1 MFNEDKLDSIITEY
15 KKQFIQSQWPKEKFK
30 WEAVKCFQ
38 DNWDINADDFIEMLK
53 KSLAKTENLLSSK
66 NNFPKDTIINLAKL
80 YPNEVCKMFI
90 ELFDESKNIYER
102 ISTFKENSEALFK
115 KSEETDNRHYQ
126 TENAITT
133 YLWLRY
139 PDKYYIYKFSEVVA
153 VSNELESN
161 YIFKRGEFSNNIEN
175 FFKFYD
181 EICSKLQSDNELK
194 NILSS
199 VITDTCY
206 PDPELKTL
214 TIDIGYFISRY
225 YSNKNDS
232 DILVNEWE
240 STDYSPKLSIEDWE
254 NLLNDPNIFD
264 ENSLKVMKCIK
275 DCGGT
280 ASCTQLSNLYGET
293 ENFYN
298 ITSSTLAKRIVEK
311 TGCPKPASI
320 KNNKWWP
327 VLYLGRSAEKNEE
340 GSFIWKLRD
349 ELSEALNKVDLSK
362 IEICKNSNISELNY
376 WLLTADPEK
385 FSLANASIDEII
397 DYSLRNRNGNKRRIF
412 QNFLDAKKGDI
423 VFGYEFA
430 PTQKIVAILKVN
442 TEQDD
447 ENIYFKKLE
456 SLSSPINL
464 SVLEKNIK
472 LKDMEFLKNMRGTL
486 FKITEEEFEV
496 IMDIIYKENPSLLL
510 KYTDDSKDKNIISE
524 DNTNFSLSQNKKYTK
539 EDFLKDVYISEEKY
553 DKLVNVLKRKKNIIL
568 QGAPGVGKT
577 FLAKRLAYSII
588 GDKDDECIK
597 FIQFHQNYSY
607 EDFVMGYK
615 PIEEGFELKYG
626 IFYNF
631 CQKATKNPDKDYFFI
646 IDEINRGNLS
656 KIFGE
661 LLMLIEADYRDE
673 KATLAYDSLDFSV
686 PKNLHIIGMMNI
698 ADRSLAMID
707 YALRRRFSF
716 FDIEPAFDSE
726 GFSNYQ
732 KEFSNNTFDRL
743 IKKIKE
749 LNTEI
754 TQDKSLGK
762 GFCIGHSYFCNAEEC
777 TLEWMKDIV
786 EFDIFPMLS
795 EYWFDD
801 ESKLNEWKDI
811 LYGVFK

>member
-1 MFNEDKLDSIITEY
+1 MFNEGKFDSIIAEY

-30 WEAVKCFQ
+30 REAVKCFQ
-38 DNWDINADDFIEMLK
+38 DNWDIDADNFTEMLK

-90 ELFDESKNIYER
+90 ELFDESKNIYKR

-153 VSNELESN
+153 VSNKLESN
-161 YIFKRGEFSNNIEN
+161 YIFKRGEFANNIEN
-175 FFKFYD
+175 FFDFYD
-181 EICSKLQSDNELK
+181 EICSKLQSDTELK
-194 NILSS
+194 SMLNS

-206 PDPELKTL
+206 PDLELKTL
-214 TIDIGYFISRY
+214 TIDVGFFISRY
-225 YSNKNDS
+225 YSNENDS
-232 DILVNEWE
+232 D
-240 STDYSPKLSIEDWE
+240 
-254 NLLNDPNIFD
+254 
-264 ENSLKVMKCIK
+264 
-275 DCGGT
+275 
-280 ASCTQLSNLYGET
+280 
-293 ENFYN
+293 
-298 ITSSTLAKRIVEK
+298 
-311 TGCPKPASI
+311 
-320 KNNKWWP
+320 
-327 VLYLGRSAEKNEE
+327 
-340 GSFIWKLRD
+340 
-349 ELSEALNKVDLSK
+349 
-362 IEICKNSNISELNY
+362 NISELNY
-376 WLLTADPEK
+376 WLLTADPQK
-385 FSLANASIDEII
+385 FSLANASIGEII
-397 DYSLRNRNGNKRRIF
+397 DYSLRNSNGNKRRIF
-412 QNFLDAKKGDI
+412 QNFLNAKEGDI

-430 PTQKIVAILKVN
+430 PTQKIVAILEVSA
-442 TEQDD
+442 EQDD

-456 SLSSPINL
+456 TLSSPISL
-464 SVLEKNIK
+464 EILEKYVK
-472 LKDMEFLKNMRGTL
+472 LKNMEFFKNMRGTL
-486 FKITEEEFEV
+486 FKITEEEFEI
-496 IMDIIYKENPSLLL
+496 IMDIICKENPSLLL
-510 KYTDDSKDKNIISE
+510 KYTDDSEDKNIISE
-524 DNTNFSLSQNKKYTK
+524 TSTNLSLKQIRKYTK
-539 EDFLKDVYISEEKY
+539 EDFLEDVYISEEKY
-553 DKLVNVLKRKKNIIL
+553 DKLVNALKRKKNIIL

-577 FLAKRLAYSII
+577 FLAKRLAYSIM
-588 GDKDDECIK
+588 GEKDDERVK

-615 PIEEGFELKYG
+615 PVEKGFELKYG

-631 CQKATKNPDKDYFFI
+631 CKKAVENLDKDYFFI

-673 KATLAYDSLDFSV
+673 KATLAYTGSDFSV
-686 PKNLHIIGMMNI
+686 PKNLYIIGMMNI

-716 FDIEPAFDSE
+716 FDIEPAFNSD

-732 KEFSNNTFDRL
+732 NKFANETFEEL
-743 IKKIKE
+743 IKTIKE
-749 LNTEI
+749 LNKEI
-754 TQDKSLGK
+754 TKDNSLGK

-777 TLEWMKDIV
+777 TEAWMKDIV
-786 EFDIFPMLS
+786 EFDILPMLS

-801 ESKLNEWKDI
+801 EVKLNQWKNI
-811 LYGVFK
+811 LNGVFK

>member
-1 MFNEDKLDSIITEY
+1 MFNEGKFDSIIAEY

-38 DNWDINADDFIEMLK
+38 DNWDVDAINFTEMLK
-53 KSLAKTENLLSSK
+53 KSLAKTGNLLASK
-66 NNFPKDTIINLAKL
+66 NNFPADTIISFSERNQDK
-80 YPNEVCKMFI
+80 VRKMFS
-90 ELFDESKNIYER
+90 ELFNENETLHKRISSFKEEAKSLLKNINN
-102 ISTFKENSEALFK
+102 NS
-115 KSEETDNRHYQ
+115 YQ

-133 YLWLRY
+133 YLWLKY

-214 TIDIGYFISRY
+214 TIDVGYFISKHY
-225 YSNKNDS
+225 TNLAPNFWKISHGTDCISDLEVKNFEKKGVIVVHKDTPAKAKS
-232 DILVNEWE
+232 KV
-240 STDYSPKLSIEDWE
+240 SQGED
-254 NLLNDPNIFD
+254 F
-264 ENSLKVMKCIK
+264 
-275 DCGGT
+275 
-280 ASCTQLSNLYGET
+280 
-293 ENFYN
+293 
-298 ITSSTLAKRIVEK
+298 
-311 TGCPKPASI
+311 I
-320 KNNKWWP
+320 KN
-327 VLYLGRSAEKNEE
+327 
-340 GSFIWKLRD
+340 I
-349 ELSEALNKVDLSK
+349 
-362 IEICKNSNISELNY
+362 
-376 WLLTADPEK
+376 
-385 FSLANASIDEII
+385 
-397 DYSLRNRNGNKRRIF
+397 
-412 QNFLDAKKGDI
+412 KKGDYFYLCRGNSI
-423 VFGYEFA
+423 RLLGC
-430 PTQKIVAILKVN
+430 ISS
-442 TEQDD
+442 D
-447 ENIYFKKLE
+447 EVRDN
-456 SLSSPINL
+456 
-464 SVLEKNIK
+464 
-472 LKDMEFLKNMRGTL
+472 
-486 FKITEEEFEV
+486 
-496 IMDIIYKENPSLLL
+496 
-510 KYTDDSKDKNIISE
+510 KDKNDGWCERDYIIIAKSSDVSPYTGNQKWWTPNDNSTCICIQNTELSLFE
-524 DNTNFSLSQNKKYTK
+524 DYILIPYFNTTVNNLLQNVESNKKYTK
-539 EDFLKDVYISEEKY
+539 ENFLKDVYISEEKY

-577 FLAKRLAYSII
+577 FLAKRLAYSIM
-588 GDKDDECIK
+588 GEKDDERIK

-615 PIEEGFELKYG
+615 PIEKGFELKYG

-631 CQKATKNPDKDYFFI
+631 CQRAAKNPDKDYFFI

-661 LLMLIEADYRDE
+661 LLMLIEANYRDE
-673 KATLAYDSLDFSV
+673 KATLAYDGLDFLV

-716 FDIEPAFDSE
+716 FDIEPAFDSD

-732 KEFSNNTFDRL
+732 KKFSNETFKKL
-743 IKKIKE
+743 IEKIQE
-749 LNTEI
+749 LNRAI
-754 TQDKSLGK
+754 TQDQSLGK

-777 TLEWMKDIV
+777 TEDWMKDIV
-786 EFDIFPMLS
+786 DFDILPMLS

-801 ESKLNEWKDI
+801 EVNLNKWKDI

>member
-90 ELFDESKNIYER
+90 ELFDESKNIYKR

-139 PDKYYIYKFSEVVA
+139 PDKYYIYKFSDVVA

-161 YIFKRGEFSNNIEN
+161 YIFKRGEFTNNIEN

-181 EICSKLQSDNELK
+181 EISSKLQSDNELK

-206 PDPELKTL
+206 PDPKLKTL
-214 TIDIGYFISRY
+214 TLDVGFFISRY
-225 YSNKNDS
+225 YSNENDS
-232 DILVNEWE
+232 DILANEWE

-254 NLLNDPNIFD
+254 NLLKDSDIFD
-264 ENSLKVMKCIK
+264 EKSLKVMKCIK

-280 ASCTQLSNLYGET
+280 ASCTQLSRVYGDT
-293 ENFYN
+293 INFYN
-298 ITSSTLAKRIVEK
+298 TTSSNLAKRIVEK
-311 TGCPKPASI
+311 TGCPKPTSI

-327 VLYLGRSAEKNEE
+327 VLYLGRLAEKNEE

-362 IEICKNSNISELNY
+362 IEICKNPNISKLNY

-430 PTQKIVAILKVN
+430 PTQKIVAILKVS

-456 SLSSPINL
+456 NLSSPINL

-510 KYTDDSKDKNIISE
+510 KYIDDSKDKNIISE

-553 DKLVNVLKRKKNIIL
+553 DKLVNVLMRKKNIIL

-577 FLAKRLAYSII
+577 FLAKRLAYSIM
-588 GDKDDECIK
+588 GEKDDECIN

-615 PIEEGFELKYG
+615 PIKEGFELKYG

-673 KATLAYDSLDFSV
+673 KATLAYDGLDFSV

-716 FDIEPAFDSE
+716 FDIEPAFDSD

>member
-1 MFNEDKLDSIITEY
+1 MFNEDKFNSIIAEY
-15 KKQFIQSQWPKEKFK
+15 KKQFIQSQWSKEKFK

-38 DNWDINADDFIEMLK
+38 DNWNINADDFIEMLK

-66 NNFPKDTIINLAKL
+66 NNFPKDTIISFSERNQDK
-80 YPNEVCKMFI
+80 VRKMFS
-90 ELFDESKNIYER
+90 ELFNENETLHKRISSFKEEAKSLLKNINN
-102 ISTFKENSEALFK
+102 NS
-115 KSEETDNRHYQ
+115 YQ

-214 TIDIGYFISRY
+214 TIDVGFFISKHY
-225 YSNKNDS
+225 TNLAPNFWKISHGTDCIS
-232 DILVNEWE
+232 DLEVKKFEEKGVIVVHKDTPAKAK
-240 STDYSPKLSIEDWE
+240 SKVSQGED
-254 NLLNDPNIFD
+254 F
-264 ENSLKVMKCIK
+264 
-275 DCGGT
+275 
-280 ASCTQLSNLYGET
+280 
-293 ENFYN
+293 
-298 ITSSTLAKRIVEK
+298 
-311 TGCPKPASI
+311 I
-320 KNNKWWP
+320 KN
-327 VLYLGRSAEKNEE
+327 
-340 GSFIWKLRD
+340 I
-349 ELSEALNKVDLSK
+349 
-362 IEICKNSNISELNY
+362 
-376 WLLTADPEK
+376 
-385 FSLANASIDEII
+385 
-397 DYSLRNRNGNKRRIF
+397 
-412 QNFLDAKKGDI
+412 KKGD
-423 VFGYEFA
+423 
-430 PTQKIVAILKVN
+430 
-442 TEQDD
+442 
-447 ENIYFKKLE
+447 YFYLCRGN
-456 SLSSPINL
+456 S
-464 SVLEKNIK
+464 IK
-472 LKDMEFLKNMRGTL
+472 LLGCISSD
-486 FKITEEEFEV
+486 EV
-496 IMDIIYKENPSLLL
+496 RDN
-510 KYTDDSKDKNIISE
+510 KDKNDGWCERDYIIIAKSSDVSPYTGNQKWWTPNDNSTCICIQNTELSLFE
-524 DNTNFSLSQNKKYTK
+524 DYILIPYFNTTVNNLLQNVESNKKYTK

-577 FLAKRLAYSII
+577 FLAKRLAYSIM
-588 GDKDDECIK
+588 GEKDDERIK

-631 CQKATKNPDKDYFFI
+631 CQRATKNPDKDYFFI

-673 KATLAYDSLDFSV
+673 KATLAYDGLDFSV

-726 GFSNYQ
+726 GFSNYK
-732 KEFSNNTFDRL
+732 KEFSNNTFDEL
-743 IKKIKE
+743 IKTIKE
-749 LNTEI
+749 LNKEI
-754 TQDKSLGK
+754 TKDNSLGK

-777 TLEWMKDIV
+777 TEAWMKDIV
-786 EFDIFPMLS
+786 EFDILPMLS

-801 ESKLNEWKDI
+801 EVKLNQWKNI
-811 LYGVFK
+811 LNGVFK

>member
-1 MFNEDKLDSIITEY
+1 MFNEDKLDSIIAEY

-38 DNWDINADDFIEMLK
+38 DNWDISADNFTEMLIN
-53 KSLAKTENLLSSK
+53 SLVKTGNLLSSK
-66 NNFPKDTIINLAKL
+66 NNFPKDTIINLSKL
-80 YPNEVCKMFI
+80 YPNEVRKMFI
-90 ELFDESKNIYER
+90 ELFDENKNIYER
-102 ISTFKENSEALFK
+102 ISIFKENA
-115 KSEETDNRHYQ
+115 KSLLNEPSHNHYQ
-126 TENAITT
+126 DESVIST
-133 YLWLRY
+133 YLWLKY
-139 PDKYYIYKFSEVVA
+139 PDKYYIYKFNIINIVSEK
-153 VSNELESN
+153 LESN
-161 YIFKRGEFSNNIEN
+161 YIFKKGDYANNIEN

-181 EICSKLQSDNELK
+181 EISSKLQSDNDLK
-194 NILSS
+194 NMLSS

-206 PDPELKTL
+206 SDPKLKTL
-214 TIDIGYFISRY
+214 TIDLGYFISKHY
-225 YSNKNDS
+225 TDLSPNFWKISHGTDCISDS
-232 DILVNEWE
+232 EVKIFEEKGVIVVHKYT
-240 STDYSPKLSIEDWE
+240 SAKAKSKVSQGED
-254 NLLNDPNIFD
+254 F
-264 ENSLKVMKCIK
+264 
-275 DCGGT
+275 
-280 ASCTQLSNLYGET
+280 
-293 ENFYN
+293 
-298 ITSSTLAKRIVEK
+298 
-311 TGCPKPASI
+311 I
-320 KNNKWWP
+320 KN
-327 VLYLGRSAEKNEE
+327 
-340 GSFIWKLRD
+340 I
-349 ELSEALNKVDLSK
+349 
-362 IEICKNSNISELNY
+362 
-376 WLLTADPEK
+376 
-385 FSLANASIDEII
+385 
-397 DYSLRNRNGNKRRIF
+397 
-412 QNFLDAKKGDI
+412 KKGDYFYLCRGNSI
-423 VFGYEFA
+423 RLLGC
-430 PTQKIVAILKVN
+430 ISSDKVRDN
-442 TEQDD
+442 
-447 ENIYFKKLE
+447 
-456 SLSSPINL
+456 
-464 SVLEKNIK
+464 
-472 LKDMEFLKNMRGTL
+472 
-486 FKITEEEFEV
+486 
-496 IMDIIYKENPSLLL
+496 
-510 KYTDDSKDKNIISE
+510 KDKNDGWCERDYIIIAKSS
-524 DNTNFSLSQNKKYTK
+524 DVSPYSGNQKWWTPNNNSTCICIPNTELSLFEAYILKPYFNITLNNLLQNVESNKKYTK

-577 FLAKRLAYSII
+577 FLAKRLAYSIM
-588 GDKDDECIK
+588 GEKDDERIN

-615 PIEEGFELKYG
+615 PIKEGFELKYG

-673 KATLAYDSLDFSV
+673 KATLAYTGSDFSV

-732 KEFSNNTFDRL
+732 KEFSNKTFNEL
-743 IKKIKE
+743 IEKIKK
-749 LNTEI
+749 LNEVI
-754 TQDKSLGK
+754 TQDQSLGK

>member
-1 MFNEDKLDSIITEY
+1 MFNEGKFDSIIAEY

-38 DNWDINADDFIEMLK
+38 DNWDVDAINFTEMLK
-53 KSLAKTENLLSSK
+53 KSLAKTGNLLASK
-66 NNFPKDTIINLAKL
+66 NNFPADTIISFSERNQDK
-80 YPNEVCKMFI
+80 VRKMFS
-90 ELFDESKNIYER
+90 ELFNENETLHKRISSFKEEAKSLLKNINN
-102 ISTFKENSEALFK
+102 NS
-115 KSEETDNRHYQ
+115 YQ

-133 YLWLRY
+133 YLWLKY

-214 TIDIGYFISRY
+214 TIDVGYFISKHY
-225 YSNKNDS
+225 TNLAPNFWKISHGTDCISDLEVKNFEKKGVIVVHKDTPAKAKS
-232 DILVNEWE
+232 KV
-240 STDYSPKLSIEDWE
+240 SQGED
-254 NLLNDPNIFD
+254 F
-264 ENSLKVMKCIK
+264 
-275 DCGGT
+275 
-280 ASCTQLSNLYGET
+280 
-293 ENFYN
+293 
-298 ITSSTLAKRIVEK
+298 
-311 TGCPKPASI
+311 I
-320 KNNKWWP
+320 KN
-327 VLYLGRSAEKNEE
+327 
-340 GSFIWKLRD
+340 I
-349 ELSEALNKVDLSK
+349 
-362 IEICKNSNISELNY
+362 
-376 WLLTADPEK
+376 
-385 FSLANASIDEII
+385 
-397 DYSLRNRNGNKRRIF
+397 
-412 QNFLDAKKGDI
+412 KKGDYFYLCRGNSI
-423 VFGYEFA
+423 RLLGC
-430 PTQKIVAILKVN
+430 ISS
-442 TEQDD
+442 D
-447 ENIYFKKLE
+447 EVRDN
-456 SLSSPINL
+456 
-464 SVLEKNIK
+464 
-472 LKDMEFLKNMRGTL
+472 
-486 FKITEEEFEV
+486 
-496 IMDIIYKENPSLLL
+496 
-510 KYTDDSKDKNIISE
+510 KDKNDGWCERDYIIIAKSSDVSPYTGNQKWWTPNDNSTCICIQNTELSLFE
-524 DNTNFSLSQNKKYTK
+524 DYILIPYFNTTVNNLLQNVESNKKYTK
-539 EDFLKDVYISEEKY
+539 ENFLKDVYISEEKY

-577 FLAKRLAYSII
+577 FLAKRLAYSIM
-588 GDKDDECIK
+588 GEKDDERIK

-615 PIEEGFELKYG
+615 PIEKGFELKYG

-631 CQKATKNPDKDYFFI
+631 CQRAAKNPDKDYFFI

-661 LLMLIEADYRDE
+661 LLMLIEANYRDE
-673 KATLAYDSLDFSV
+673 KATLAYDGLDFSV

-716 FDIEPAFDSE
+716 FDIEPAFDSD

>member
-1 MFNEDKLDSIITEY
+1 MFNEDKLDSIIAEY

-38 DNWDINADDFIEMLK
+38 DNWDISADNFTEMLIN
-53 KSLAKTENLLSSK
+53 SLVKTGNLLSSK
-66 NNFPKDTIINLAKL
+66 NNFPKDTIINLSKL
-80 YPNEVCKMFI
+80 YPNEVRKMFI
-90 ELFDESKNIYER
+90 ELFDENKNIYER
-102 ISTFKENSEALFK
+102 ISIFKENA
-115 KSEETDNRHYQ
+115 KSLLNEPSHNHYQ
-126 TENAITT
+126 DESVIST
-133 YLWLRY
+133 YLWLKY
-139 PDKYYIYKFSEVVA
+139 PDKYYIYKFNIINIVSEK
-153 VSNELESN
+153 LESN
-161 YIFKRGEFSNNIEN
+161 YIFKKGDYANNIEN

-181 EICSKLQSDNELK
+181 EISSKLQSDNDLK
-194 NILSS
+194 NMLSS

-206 PDPELKTL
+206 PDPKLKTL
-214 TIDIGYFISRY
+214 TIDLGYFISKHY
-225 YSNKNDS
+225 TDLSPNFWKISHGTDCISDS
-232 DILVNEWE
+232 EVKIFEEKGVIVVHKYT
-240 STDYSPKLSIEDWE
+240 SAKAKSKVSQGED
-254 NLLNDPNIFD
+254 F
-264 ENSLKVMKCIK
+264 
-275 DCGGT
+275 
-280 ASCTQLSNLYGET
+280 
-293 ENFYN
+293 
-298 ITSSTLAKRIVEK
+298 
-311 TGCPKPASI
+311 I
-320 KNNKWWP
+320 KN
-327 VLYLGRSAEKNEE
+327 
-340 GSFIWKLRD
+340 I
-349 ELSEALNKVDLSK
+349 
-362 IEICKNSNISELNY
+362 
-376 WLLTADPEK
+376 
-385 FSLANASIDEII
+385 
-397 DYSLRNRNGNKRRIF
+397 
-412 QNFLDAKKGDI
+412 KKGDYFYLCRGNSI
-423 VFGYEFA
+423 RLLGC
-430 PTQKIVAILKVN
+430 ISSDKVRDN
-442 TEQDD
+442 
-447 ENIYFKKLE
+447 
-456 SLSSPINL
+456 
-464 SVLEKNIK
+464 
-472 LKDMEFLKNMRGTL
+472 
-486 FKITEEEFEV
+486 
-496 IMDIIYKENPSLLL
+496 
-510 KYTDDSKDKNIISE
+510 KDKNDGWCERDYIIIAKSS
-524 DNTNFSLSQNKKYTK
+524 DVSPYSGNQKWWTPNNNSTCICIPNTELSLFEAYILKPYFNITLNNLLQNVESNKKYTK

-577 FLAKRLAYSII
+577 FLAKRLAYSIM
-588 GDKDDECIK
+588 GEKDDERIN

-615 PIEEGFELKYG
+615 PIKEGFELKYG

-673 KATLAYDSLDFSV
+673 KATLAYTGSDFSV

-732 KEFSNNTFDRL
+732 KEFSNKTFNEL
-743 IKKIKE
+743 IEKIKK
-749 LNTEI
+749 LNEVI
-754 TQDKSLGK
+754 TQDQSLGK

>member
-15 KKQFIQSQWPKEKFK
+15 KKQFIQSQWLKEKFK

-38 DNWDINADDFIEMLK
+38 DNWDISTDNFTEMLIN
-53 KSLAKTENLLSSK
+53 SLAKTGNLLSSK
-66 NNFPKDTIINLAKL
+66 NNFPKDTIINLSKL
-80 YPNEVCKMFI
+80 YPNEVRKMFI
-90 ELFDESKNIYER
+90 ELFDENKNIYER

-115 KSEETDNRHYQ
+115 KPQKIGNSHYQ

-175 FFKFYD
+175 FFDFYD
-181 EICSKLQSDNELK
+181 EICSKLQSDTELK
-194 NILSS
+194 SMLNS

-206 PDPELKTL
+206 SDPKLKTL
-214 TIDIGYFISRY
+214 TIDVGFFISRY
-225 YSNKNDS
+225 YSNENDS
-232 DILVNEWE
+232 DILANEWE
-240 STDYSPKLSIEDWE
+240 PIDYSPKLSIEDWE

-275 DCGGT
+275 DCGGI

-293 ENFYN
+293 ANFYN
-298 ITSSTLAKRIVEK
+298 TTSSNLAKRIVEK

-349 ELSEALNKVDLSK
+349 ELSEALNKVDLSYIDK
-362 IEICKNSNISELNY
+362 KNS
-376 WLLTADPEK
+376 TD
-385 FSLANASIDEII
+385 FSLN
-397 DYSLRNRNGNKRRIF
+397 
-412 QNFLDAKKGDI
+412 
-423 VFGYEFA
+423 
-430 PTQKIVAILKVN
+430 QK
-442 TEQDD
+442 
-447 ENIYFKKLE
+447 
-456 SLSSPINL
+456 
-464 SVLEKNIK
+464 
-472 LKDMEFLKNMRGTL
+472 
-486 FKITEEEFEV
+486 
-496 IMDIIYKENPSLLL
+496 
-510 KYTDDSKDKNIISE
+510 
-524 DNTNFSLSQNKKYTK
+524 KKYTK
-539 EDFLKDVYISEEKY
+539 ENFLKDVYISEEKY
-553 DKLVNVLKRKKNIIL
+553 DKLVTVLKRKKNIIL

-577 FLAKRLAYSII
+577 FLAKRLAYSIM
-588 GDKDDECIK
+588 GEKDDEHINL
-597 FIQFHQNYSY
+597 IQFHQNYSY

-615 PIEEGFELKYG
+615 PIKEGFELKYG

-673 KATLAYDSLDFSV
+673 KATLAYDGLDFSV

-732 KEFSNNTFDRL
+732 KEFSNKTFNEL
-743 IKKIKE
+743 IEKIKK
-749 LNTEI
+749 LNEAI
-754 TQDKSLGK
+754 TQDQSLGK

-777 TLEWMKDIV
+777 TLEWMKNIV

-811 LYGVFK
+811 LYGVFE

>member
-15 KKQFIQSQWPKEKFK
+15 KKQFIQSQWAKEKFK

-38 DNWDINADDFIEMLK
+38 DNWDVDAINFTEMLK
-53 KSLAKTENLLSSK
+53 NSLAKTGNLLASK
-66 NNFPKDTIINLAKL
+66 NNFPKDTIISFSERNQDK
-80 YPNEVCKMFI
+80 VRKMFS
-90 ELFDESKNIYER
+90 ELFNENETLHKRISSFKEEAKSLLKNINN
-102 ISTFKENSEALFK
+102 NS
-115 KSEETDNRHYQ
+115 YQ

-133 YLWLRY
+133 YLWLKY

-161 YIFKRGEFSNNIEN
+161 YIFKRGEFTNNIEN

-181 EICSKLQSDNELK
+181 EISSKLQSDNELK

-206 PDPELKTL
+206 PDPKLKTL
-214 TIDIGYFISRY
+214 TLDVGFFISRY
-225 YSNKNDS
+225 YSNENDS
-232 DILVNEWE
+232 DILANEWE
-240 STDYSPKLSIEDWE
+240 PTDYSPKLSIEDWE
-254 NLLNDPNIFD
+254 NLLKDSDIFD
-264 ENSLKVMKCIK
+264 EKSLKVMKCIK

-280 ASCTQLSNLYGET
+280 ASCTQLSRVYGDT
-293 ENFYN
+293 INFYN
-298 ITSSTLAKRIVEK
+298 TTSSNLAKRIVEK

-349 ELSEALNKVDLSK
+349 ELSEALNKVDLSYIDK
-362 IEICKNSNISELNY
+362 KNS
-376 WLLTADPEK
+376 TD
-385 FSLANASIDEII
+385 FSLN
-397 DYSLRNRNGNKRRIF
+397 
-412 QNFLDAKKGDI
+412 
-423 VFGYEFA
+423 
-430 PTQKIVAILKVN
+430 QK
-442 TEQDD
+442 
-447 ENIYFKKLE
+447 
-456 SLSSPINL
+456 
-464 SVLEKNIK
+464 
-472 LKDMEFLKNMRGTL
+472 
-486 FKITEEEFEV
+486 
-496 IMDIIYKENPSLLL
+496 
-510 KYTDDSKDKNIISE
+510 
-524 DNTNFSLSQNKKYTK
+524 KKYTK

-553 DKLVNVLKRKKNIIL
+553 DKLVTVLKRKKNIIL

-577 FLAKRLAYSII
+577 FLAKRLAYSIM
-588 GDKDDECIK
+588 GEKDDERIK

-673 KATLAYDSLDFSV
+673 KATLAYTGSDFSV

-732 KEFSNNTFDRL
+732 KEFSNKTFNEL
-743 IKKIKE
+743 IEKIKK
-749 LNTEI
+749 LNEAI
-754 TQDKSLGK
+754 TQDQSLGK

>member
-38 DNWDINADDFIEMLK
+38 DNWDISTDNFIEMLIN
-53 KSLAKTENLLSSK
+53 SLAKTGNLLSSK
-66 NNFPKDTIINLAKL
+66 NNFPKDTIINLSKL
-80 YPNEVCKMFI
+80 YPNEVRKMFI
-90 ELFDESKNIYER
+90 ELFDENKNIYKR

-115 KSEETDNRHYQ
+115 KSQKIGNSHYQ

-161 YIFKRGEFSNNIEN
+161 YIFKRGKFANNIEN
-175 FFKFYD
+175 FFNFYD
-181 EICSKLQSDNELK
+181 EICSKLQSDTELK
-194 NILSS
+194 SMLNS

-206 PDPELKTL
+206 SDPKLKTL
-214 TIDIGYFISRY
+214 TLDVGFFISRY
-225 YSNKNDS
+225 YSNENDS
-232 DILVNEWE
+232 DILANEWE
-240 STDYSPKLSIEDWE
+240 PTDYSPKLSIEDWE
-254 NLLNDPNIFD
+254 NLLNDPDIFD
-264 ENSLKVMKCIK
+264 EKSLKVMKCIK

-280 ASCTQLSNLYGET
+280 ASCTQLSRVYGDT
-293 ENFYN
+293 INFYN
-298 ITSSTLAKRIVEK
+298 TTSSNLAKRIVEK
-311 TGCPKPASI
+311 TGYPKPAGI
-320 KNNKWWP
+320 KNNKWWS

-349 ELSEALNKVDLSK
+349 ELSEALNKVDLSYIDK
-362 IEICKNSNISELNY
+362 KNS
-376 WLLTADPEK
+376 TD
-385 FSLANASIDEII
+385 FSLN
-397 DYSLRNRNGNKRRIF
+397 
-412 QNFLDAKKGDI
+412 
-423 VFGYEFA
+423 
-430 PTQKIVAILKVN
+430 QK
-442 TEQDD
+442 
-447 ENIYFKKLE
+447 
-456 SLSSPINL
+456 
-464 SVLEKNIK
+464 
-472 LKDMEFLKNMRGTL
+472 
-486 FKITEEEFEV
+486 
-496 IMDIIYKENPSLLL
+496 
-510 KYTDDSKDKNIISE
+510 
-524 DNTNFSLSQNKKYTK
+524 KKYTK
-539 EDFLKDVYISEEKY
+539 ENFLKDVYISEEKY
-553 DKLVNVLKRKKNIIL
+553 DKLVTVLKRKKNIIL

-577 FLAKRLAYSII
+577 FLAKRLAYSIM
-588 GDKDDECIK
+588 GEKDDERVK

-615 PIEEGFELKYG
+615 PIKEGFELKYG

-673 KATLAYDSLDFSV
+673 KATLAYDGLDFSV

-762 GFCIGHSYFCNAEEC
+762 GFCIGHSYFCNTEEC
-777 TLEWMKDIV
+777 TLEWMKNIV

>member
-38 DNWDINADDFIEMLK
+38 DNWDISTDNFTEMLIN
-53 KSLAKTENLLSSK
+53 SLAKTGNLLSSK
-66 NNFPKDTIINLAKL
+66 NNFPKDTIINLSKL
-80 YPNEVCKMFI
+80 YPNEVRKMFI
-90 ELFDESKNIYER
+90 ELFDENKNIYER
-102 ISTFKENSEALFK
+102 ISIFKEQAESLFEK
-115 KSEETDNRHYQ
+115 TGNKDNHHYQ

-139 PDKYYIYKFSEVVA
+139 PDKYYIYKFTEISN
-153 VSNELESN
+153 VSKELGSN
-161 YIFKRGEFSNNIEN
+161 YIFKTGDYTNNIGN
-175 FFKFYD
+175 FFKFYN
-181 EICSKLQSDNELK
+181 EISSKLQSDNELK
-194 NILSS
+194 SMLSS
-199 VITDTCY
+199 VITNTCY
-206 PDPELKTL
+206 HDPELKTL
-214 TIDIGYFISRY
+214 TIDIGYFISKHY
-225 YSNKNDS
+225 KNLFPHFWKISHGTDCISDS
-232 DILVNEWE
+232 EV
-240 STDYSPKLSIEDWE
+240 K
-254 NLLNDPNIFD
+254 IF
-264 ENSLKVMKCIK
+264 EEKGVIVVHKN
-275 DCGGT
+275 
-280 ASCTQLSNLYGET
+280 
-293 ENFYN
+293 
-298 ITSSTLAKRIVEK
+298 TLAKAKSKISQGEDF
-311 TGCPKPASI
+311 I
-320 KNNKWWP
+320 KN
-327 VLYLGRSAEKNEE
+327 
-340 GSFIWKLRD
+340 I
-349 ELSEALNKVDLSK
+349 
-362 IEICKNSNISELNY
+362 
-376 WLLTADPEK
+376 
-385 FSLANASIDEII
+385 
-397 DYSLRNRNGNKRRIF
+397 
-412 QNFLDAKKGDI
+412 KKGDYFYLCRGNSI
-423 VFGYEFA
+423 RLLGC
-430 PTQKIVAILKVN
+430 ISS
-442 TEQDD
+442 D
-447 ENIYFKKLE
+447 EVRDN
-456 SLSSPINL
+456 
-464 SVLEKNIK
+464 
-472 LKDMEFLKNMRGTL
+472 
-486 FKITEEEFEV
+486 
-496 IMDIIYKENPSLLL
+496 
-510 KYTDDSKDKNIISE
+510 KDKNDGWGERDYIIIAKSS
-524 DNTNFSLSQNKKYTK
+524 DVSPYSGNQKWWTPNNNSTCICIPNTELSLFEAYILKPYFNITLNNLLQNVESNKKYTK

-553 DKLVNVLKRKKNIIL
+553 DKLVTVLKRKKNIIL

-577 FLAKRLAYSII
+577 FLAKRLAYSIM
-588 GDKDDECIK
+588 GEKDDERIN

-615 PIEEGFELKYG
+615 PIEEGFKLKYG

-673 KATLAYDSLDFSV
+673 KATLAYTGSDFSV

-732 KEFSNNTFDRL
+732 KEFSNKTFNEL
-743 IKKIKE
+743 IEKIKK
-749 LNTEI
+749 LNEAI
-754 TQDKSLGK
+754 TQDQSLGK

>member
-1 MFNEDKLDSIITEY
+1 MFNEHKLDSIITEY
-15 KKQFIQSQWPKEKFK
+15 KKQFIQSQWLKEKFK

-38 DNWDINADDFIEMLK
+38 DNWDISTDNFSEMLIN
-53 KSLAKTENLLSSK
+53 SLAKTGNLLSSK
-66 NNFPKDTIINLAKL
+66 NNFPKDTIINLSKL

-90 ELFDESKNIYER
+90 ELFDENKNIYKR

-115 KSEETDNRHYQ
+115 KPQKIGNSHYQ

-161 YIFKRGEFSNNIEN
+161 YIFKRGEFANNIEN
-175 FFKFYD
+175 FFNFYD
-181 EICSKLQSDNELK
+181 EICSKLQSDTELK
-194 NILSS
+194 SMLNS

-206 PDPELKTL
+206 SDPKLKTL
-214 TIDIGYFISRY
+214 TLDVGFFISRY
-225 YSNKNDS
+225 YSNENDS
-232 DILVNEWE
+232 DILANEWE
-240 STDYSPKLSIEDWE
+240 PTDYSPKLSIEDWE
-254 NLLNDPNIFD
+254 NLLNDPDIFD
-264 ENSLKVMKCIK
+264 EKSLKVMKCIK

-280 ASCTQLSNLYGET
+280 ASCTQLSRVYGDT
-293 ENFYN
+293 INFYN
-298 ITSSTLAKRIVEK
+298 TTSSNLAKRIVEK

-327 VLYLGRSAEKNEE
+327 VLYLGKSAEKNEE

-349 ELSEALNKVDLSK
+349 ELSEALNKVDLSYIDK
-362 IEICKNSNISELNY
+362 KNSI
-376 WLLTADPEK
+376 D
-385 FSLANASIDEII
+385 FSLN
-397 DYSLRNRNGNKRRIF
+397 
-412 QNFLDAKKGDI
+412 
-423 VFGYEFA
+423 
-430 PTQKIVAILKVN
+430 QK
-442 TEQDD
+442 
-447 ENIYFKKLE
+447 
-456 SLSSPINL
+456 
-464 SVLEKNIK
+464 
-472 LKDMEFLKNMRGTL
+472 
-486 FKITEEEFEV
+486 
-496 IMDIIYKENPSLLL
+496 
-510 KYTDDSKDKNIISE
+510 
-524 DNTNFSLSQNKKYTK
+524 KKYTK
-539 EDFLKDVYISEEKY
+539 ENFLKDVYISEEKY
-553 DKLVNVLKRKKNIIL
+553 DKLVTVLKRKKNIIL

-577 FLAKRLAYSII
+577 FLAKRLAYSIM
-588 GDKDDECIK
+588 GEKDDERIN

-607 EDFVMGYK
+607 EDFVMGYR

-673 KATLAYDSLDFSV
+673 KAILAYTGSDFSV

-726 GFSNYQ
+726 GFSNYK
-732 KEFSNNTFDRL
+732 KEFSNNTFDEL
-743 IKKIKE
+743 IKTIKE
-749 LNTEI
+749 LNKEI
-754 TQDKSLGK
+754 TKDNSLGK

-777 TLEWMKDIV
+777 TEAWMKDIV
-786 EFDIFPMLS
+786 EFDILPMLS

-801 ESKLNEWKDI
+801 EVKLNQWKNI
-811 LYGVFK
+811 LNGVFK

>member
-1 MFNEDKLDSIITEY
+1 MFNEDKLDSIIAEY

-38 DNWDINADDFIEMLK
+38 DNWDISTENFTEMLIN
-53 KSLAKTENLLSSK
+53 SLEKTGNLLSSK
-66 NNFPKDTIINLAKL
+66 NNFPKDTIINLSKL
-80 YPNEVCKMFI
+80 YPNEVRKMFI
-90 ELFDESKNIYER
+90 ELFDENKNIYEI
-102 ISTFKENSEALFK
+102 ISSFKEQAESLFEK
-115 KSEETDNRHYQ
+115 TGNKDNRHYQ

-161 YIFKRGEFSNNIEN
+161 YIFKRGEFANNIEN

-181 EICSKLQSDNELK
+181 EICSKLQSDTELK
-194 NILSS
+194 SMLSS

-206 PDPELKTL
+206 PDLELKTL
-214 TIDIGYFISRY
+214 TIDVGFFISRY
-225 YSNKNDS
+225 YSNENDS
-232 DILVNEWE
+232 DISVNEWE
-240 STDYSPKLSIEDWE
+240 PIDYSPKLSIEDWE

-264 ENSLKVMKCIK
+264 KKSLKLIKCIK

-280 ASCTQLSNLYGET
+280 ASCTQLSRIYGDSI
-293 ENFYN
+293 NFYN
-298 ITSSTLAKRIVEK
+298 ITSSNLAKRIVEK

-349 ELSEALNKVDLSK
+349 ELSEALNKVDLSYIDK
-362 IEICKNSNISELNY
+362 KNS
-376 WLLTADPEK
+376 TD
-385 FSLANASIDEII
+385 FSLN
-397 DYSLRNRNGNKRRIF
+397 
-412 QNFLDAKKGDI
+412 
-423 VFGYEFA
+423 
-430 PTQKIVAILKVN
+430 
-442 TEQDD
+442 
-447 ENIYFKKLE
+447 
-456 SLSSPINL
+456 
-464 SVLEKNIK
+464 
-472 LKDMEFLKNMRGTL
+472 
-486 FKITEEEFEV
+486 
-496 IMDIIYKENPSLLL
+496 
-510 KYTDDSKDKNIISE
+510 
-524 DNTNFSLSQNKKYTK
+524 QNKKYTK

-577 FLAKRLAYSII
+577 FLAKRLAYSIM
-588 GDKDDECIK
+588 DEKDDECIK

-615 PIEEGFELKYG
+615 PIEDGFELKYG

-631 CQKATKNPDKDYFFI
+631 CKKAVENPDKDYFFI

-673 KATLAYDSLDFSV
+673 KATLAYTGSDFSV
-686 PKNLHIIGMMNI
+686 PKNLYIIGMMNI

-716 FDIEPAFDSE
+716 FDIDPAFNSD

-732 KEFSNNTFDRL
+732 EKFANETFKKL
-743 IKKIKE
+743 IEQIQE
-749 LNTEI
+749 LNRAITE
-754 TQDKSLGK
+754 DKSLGK

-777 TLEWMKDIV
+777 TEAWMKDIV
-786 EFDIFPMLS
+786 EFDILPMLS

-801 ESKLNEWKDI
+801 EVKLNQWKNI
-811 LYGVFK
+811 LNGVFK

>member
-1 MFNEDKLDSIITEY
+1 MFNEGKFDSIIAEY

-38 DNWDINADDFIEMLK
+38 DNWNISTDNFTEMLIN
-53 KSLAKTENLLSSK
+53 SLAKTGNLLSSK
-66 NNFPKDTIINLAKL
+66 NNFPKDTIINLSKL

-181 EICSKLQSDNELK
+181 EISSKLQSDTELK
-194 NILSS
+194 SMLSS

-206 PDPELKTL
+206 PDPKLKTL
-214 TIDIGYFISRY
+214 TIDVGFFISRY
-225 YSNKNDS
+225 YTDLSPNFWKISHGTDCISDS
-232 DILVNEWE
+232 EVKIFEEKGVIVVHKDTSAKAKSKV
-240 STDYSPKLSIEDWE
+240 SQGED
-254 NLLNDPNIFD
+254 F
-264 ENSLKVMKCIK
+264 
-275 DCGGT
+275 
-280 ASCTQLSNLYGET
+280 
-293 ENFYN
+293 
-298 ITSSTLAKRIVEK
+298 
-311 TGCPKPASI
+311 I
-320 KNNKWWP
+320 KN
-327 VLYLGRSAEKNEE
+327 
-340 GSFIWKLRD
+340 I
-349 ELSEALNKVDLSK
+349 
-362 IEICKNSNISELNY
+362 
-376 WLLTADPEK
+376 
-385 FSLANASIDEII
+385 
-397 DYSLRNRNGNKRRIF
+397 
-412 QNFLDAKKGDI
+412 KKGDYFYLCRGNSI
-423 VFGYEFA
+423 RLLGC
-430 PTQKIVAILKVN
+430 ISS
-442 TEQDD
+442 D
-447 ENIYFKKLE
+447 EVRDN
-456 SLSSPINL
+456 
-464 SVLEKNIK
+464 
-472 LKDMEFLKNMRGTL
+472 
-486 FKITEEEFEV
+486 
-496 IMDIIYKENPSLLL
+496 
-510 KYTDDSKDKNIISE
+510 KDKNDGWCERDYIIIAKSS
-524 DNTNFSLSQNKKYTK
+524 DVSPYSGNQKWWTPNNNSTCICIPNTELSLFEAYILKPYFNITLNNLLQNVELNKKHTK

-553 DKLVNVLKRKKNIIL
+553 DKLVTVLKRKKNIIL

-577 FLAKRLAYSII
+577 FLAKRLAYSIM
-588 GDKDDECIK
+588 GEKDDECIK

-631 CQKATKNPDKDYFFI
+631 CKKAVENPDKDYFFI

-673 KATLAYDSLDFSV
+673 KAALTYTGSDFSV
-686 PKNLHIIGMMNI
+686 PKNLYIIGMMNI

-716 FDIEPAFDSE
+716 FDIDPAFKSD

-732 KEFSNNTFDRL
+732 EKFANETFKKL
-743 IKKIKE
+743 IEQIQE
-749 LNTEI
+749 LNIAITE
-754 TQDKSLGK
+754 DKSLGK

-777 TLEWMKDIV
+777 TEAWMKDIV
-786 EFDIFPMLS
+786 EFDILPMLS

-801 ESKLNEWKDI
+801 EVKLNQWKNI
-811 LYGVFK
+811 LNGVFK